1 MSKKTMSDKCRINE
15 FSKNKSCKN
24 KPKFQKN
31 TNKKLI
37 NEIKKNKNIKN
48 IDKNLDFNE
57 DKTYNENKKMKEY
70 VKFLHLIG
78 DWEGD

>member
-37 NEIKKNKNIKN
+37 NEIKKIKKSK
-48 IDKNLDFNE
+48 ILI
-57 DKTYNENKKMKEY
+57 KTLILMRIRLIMKIR
-70 VKFLHLIG
+70 K
-78 DWEGD
+78 